1 MSDTPVPGTIGW
13 IDLTVPDAVG
23 VRDFYAAVVGWTATP
38 VDMDGYDD
46 YCVAPEGREEP
57 VAGICHARGENA
69 SQPAQWMMYVIVTD
83 LAASLDACRA
93 NGGTV
98 VVEPRELGAARM
110 AVIRDPAGAV
120 LGLYQPE

>member
-1 MSDTPVPGTIGW
+1 MSDAPVPGTIGW
-13 IDLTVPDAVG
+13 IDLTVPDAVR

-38 VDMDGYDD
+38 VDMDGYEDF
-46 YCVAPEGREEP
+46 CVAPPGREDP

-69 SQPAQWMMYVIVTD
+69 TQPAQWMMYVIVTD

-98 VVEPRELGAARM
+98 VVGPREVGEARM

-120 LGLYQPE
+120 VGLYQAE